1 MARQQGLALLARMRE
16 GPRQTSMFWRKRA
29 EIGWAGDVARAGRLL
44 KIAHVSEKFPIRG
57 ALSRWQLCAARR
69 ALRSV
74 CCVGAGPLTCHSDA
88 HSTEH
93 CGVCGW
99 CPAESRRCVSSPRG
113 IFYE

>member
-74 CCVGAGPLTCHSDA
+74 CCVGAGPLTCHVTLMRTPL
-88 HSTEH
+88 STVE
-93 CGVCGW
+93 
-99 CPAESRRCVSSPRG
+99 CVGGAPRSLG
-113 IFYE
+113 AV